1 MAPNAPM
8 PPNTLMTHM
17 IPFFPDRDT
26 SFSVARAMIDG
37 GTTYL
42 EVQFPFSDPTADGP
56 TIQGASARALDAG
69 FRLAAGWKFV
79 SEILSY
85 AASVESS
92 VEVFV
97 MSYASPVFA
106 RGVDAFVATAA
117 EVGVAGLIVPDL
129 PIDSDE
135 GLYAAGRRHGVE
147 IVPVIA
153 LGASPARVELT
164 RAAGTRYI
172 YASLRRGTTGAY
184 TEIGEENIAFLQS
197 LATDHA
203 RVVAGFGI
211 SSVEQV
217 TAVLRYADAVVIG
230 SAFVREVESAVAA
243 GRSVYDAIRQR
254 TATLAGVSGG

>member
-1 MAPNAPM
+1 MMAPHA
-8 PPNTLMTHM
+8 LMTHM

-26 SFSVARAMIDG
+26 SVSVARAMIDG

-56 TIQGASARALDAG
+56 TIQGASAQALHAG
-69 FRLAAGWKFV
+69 FRLDAGWKFV
-79 SEILSY
+79 AEVIAY
-85 AASVESS
+85 AAAAGSDVQ
-92 VEVFV
+92 VFV

-135 GLYAAGRRHGVE
+135 GLYEAGRHHGVE

-153 LGASPARVELT
+153 LGASKERIELT

-184 TEIGEENIAFLQS
+184 TEIGEENTAFLRA

-203 RVVAGFGI
+203 QLVAGFGI

-217 TAVLRYADAVVIG
+217 TAVLRHADAVVIG

-243 GRSVYDAIRQR
+243 GRSVYEAVRQR
-254 TATLAGVSGG
+254 TAVLAGASVG